1 MRAADFIV
9 TTLEAYGIERL
20 WCVPGESYL
29 ALLDALHGS
38 NAVETIVCRHE
49 SGAGFMAVAEAKM
62 TGKPAAFAVSR
73 GPGATNAS
81 IAMHVAEQD
90 ALPVV
95 LLIGQVAR
103 KDIGRGAFQEM
114 DYTSFYDDIAK
125 GVWQVNDATELAAV
139 FNEAFTVAQSG
150 TPGPVVIALPEDML
164 RDECGGA
171 PIPIGD
177 LRPAAPCGFDLT
189 LLGDQLAKAKRPL
202 VMAGSMMKC
211 PGGTAALAAFSERFQ
226 VPVALTWKHQELLDN
241 NSPYYAGHLGFGLP
255 RAHAN
260 LLGTSDLVI
269 AVGTR
274 LGDVATQNYTMPLAP
289 KPLQPLAH
297 IYPDGAIIGLVYET
311 DMPVACDPVEFLEAM
326 NTQITPDVPANR
338 QAWIDETSHFV
349 QETMTFQ
356 PRETSDGVDYGRVID
371 ALSRMAEGDAI
382 IATDAGNFSS
392 WVHRYWKMTP
402 KNTFIGGV
410 AGAMGLGVPG
420 AVAASYLAPDRQV
433 ILAVGDGSI
442 LMTGNELATAVML
455 GAKPKIILSNNG
467 TYGTIRQHQEMH
479 FPGRVQGTDL
489 MNPDFSK
496 WAESFGVKAIRI
508 APGDDVD
515 AKVAEALAYN
525 DGPVLVEVISSQESL
540 SAFVSMSQLA
550 K

>member
-1 MRAADFIV
+1 
-9 TTLEAYGIERL
+9 
-20 WCVPGESYL
+20 
-29 ALLDALHGS
+29 
-38 NAVETIVCRHE
+38 
-49 SGAGFMAVAEAKM
+49 
-62 TGKPAAFAVSR
+62 
-73 GPGATNAS
+73 
-81 IAMHVAEQD
+81 
-90 ALPVV
+90 
-95 LLIGQVAR
+95 VAR

-326 NTQITPDVPANR
+326 NIHITPDVPANR

-489 MNPDFSK
+489 VNPDFSK

-508 APGDDVD
+508 ASGDDVD